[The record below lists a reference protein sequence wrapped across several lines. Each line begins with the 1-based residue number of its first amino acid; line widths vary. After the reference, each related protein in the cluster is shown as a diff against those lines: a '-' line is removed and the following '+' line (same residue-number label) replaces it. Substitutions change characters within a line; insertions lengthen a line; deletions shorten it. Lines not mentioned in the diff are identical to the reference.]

1 MIATLT
7 EHKQLDLPLIRLP
20 DQEQRSKGVLKVNFA
35 MKKPSSEC
43 REDCGL
49 ETETGDSQRK

>member
-7 EHKQLDLPLIRLP
+7 EHKQLYLPLLCLP

-35 MKKPSSEC
+35 MKKPSSES
-43 REDCGL
+43 REHCGL
-49 ETETGDSQRK
+49 ETKTGDSQTK